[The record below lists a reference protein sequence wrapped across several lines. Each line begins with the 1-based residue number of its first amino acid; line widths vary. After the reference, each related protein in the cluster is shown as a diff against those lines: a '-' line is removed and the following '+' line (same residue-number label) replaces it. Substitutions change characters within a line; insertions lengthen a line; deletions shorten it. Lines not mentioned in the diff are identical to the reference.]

1 MLFRKTRVK
10 LCIIIFISKFD
21 KNKNV
26 VDLPGFLNRQ
36 GMVNFYTQDC
46 NFVFKEKVLTRK
58 WLKLVAESEI
68 KRLGDIAVIFCSD
81 NYILDV
87 NRRYLEHDY
96 FTDIIT
102 FDYCEDAVKLS
113 GDLFISVDSVR
124 ENAVEYGAEFADELN
139 RVIVH
144 GLLHLIGYDD
154 HTEEDVAQMR
164 SKENY
169 YLSLRE
175 LL

>member
-1 MLFRKTRVK
+1 MVSYYTED
-10 LCIIIFISKFD
+10 IKFS
-21 KNKNV
+21 
-26 VDLPGFLNRQ
+26 
-36 GMVNFYTQDC
+36 
-46 NFVFKEKVLTRK
+46 FKERRLTSR
-58 WLKLVAESEI
+58 WLRLVAESEI
-68 KRLGDIAVIFCSD
+68 RRLGDISIIFCSD

-87 NRRYLEHDY
+87 NMKYLQHDY

-102 FDYCEDAVKLS
+102 FDYCEGDRLS

-124 ENAVEYGAEFADELN
+124 ENAIEYGTEFEDELN

-154 HTEEDVAQMR
+154 HSKNDIAVMR

-175 LL
+175 LV